1 MIVVAEPCN
10 LPPCDVLAFGPHP
23 DDIEIA
29 CGGTLLLMQEKGFT
43 VALVDC
49 TRGEMGSRGKV
60 EDRDREAIAAANQL
74 GVAARCNLGLPD
86 TRVRTDDEATNKV
99 IAAMRTVKPKLIFA
113 PHQLDVH
120 PDHTAAAELITRAH
134 FLAGLRNYQP
144 NLGEPHRAATLLRYP
159 GNRTVEPTLV
169 VDISAVTKA
178 KAEVVCCYYSQ
189 LTTTD
194 TKHLVQGRDLL
205 ERTIVREQATGAMIA
220 VRAGEGFCHEGPL
233 AIREL
238 GWLVS

>member
-1 MIVVAEPCN
+1 MIVVVEPSD
-10 LPPCDVLAFGPHP
+10 LPQCDVLAFGPHP

-29 CGGTLLLMQEKGFT
+29 CGGTLLLMQKKGFT

-49 TRGEMGSRGKV
+49 TRGEMGSRGQV

-86 TRVRTDDEATNKV
+86 TGVRTDDEAANRV

-120 PDHTAAAELITRAH
+120 PDHTATAELITRAH
-134 FLAGLRNYQP
+134 FLSGLRNYQP
-144 NLGEPHRAATLLRYP
+144 SLGGPHRAKTLLRYP
-159 GNRTVEPTLV
+159 GNRAVEPTLV
-169 VDISAVTKA
+169 VDISDVTKA
-178 KAEVVCCYYSQ
+178 KAEVVCCYSSQ

-194 TKHLVQGRDLL
+194 TEHLVQGRDLL
-205 ERTIVREQATGAMIA
+205 ERTIVREQAAGTMIA
-220 VRAGEGFCHEGPL
+220 ARAGEGFCHEGPL
-233 AIREL
+233 AVREL
-238 GWLVS
+238 GWLVG